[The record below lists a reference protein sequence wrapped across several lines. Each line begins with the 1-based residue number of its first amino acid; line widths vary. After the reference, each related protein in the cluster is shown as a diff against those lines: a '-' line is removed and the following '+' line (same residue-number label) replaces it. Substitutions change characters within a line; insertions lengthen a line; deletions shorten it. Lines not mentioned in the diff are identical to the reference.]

1 MSGTDPVRAR
11 EPDGVGADPA
21 QAKVTA
27 VAERLETY
35 LYRYDAERDHRAAF
49 AYVYLRLTRSLA
61 AALAEGQPAFGDPNW
76 VADLSVALAERYFSA
91 MDGIDGWLATARPH
105 RPSHPGDLPH
115 SVPRPW
121 RDQYAA
127 SSVPRSYV
135 LEDVLF
141 SMMAHMSYDLPLA
154 LLDLDGRQGGESRI
168 ADFHRM
174 NDVLAACIDAVQS
187 GLATR
192 YWRALAGLDN
202 LFTQQ
207 DELLS
212 NYGVRVARGMAWF
225 NSDRLRDP
233 LGSADAEGSI
243 QRSTAGLIAEVRAPN
258 DPKLRAALRVARW
271 LIPARR
277 TWPAPGTAV

>member
-1 MSGTDPVRAR
+1 MTGTDPVRVRGA
-11 EPDGVGADPA
+11 DGVGADPA

-27 VAERLETY
+27 VADRLESY
-35 LYRYDAERDHRAAF
+35 LYRYDAERDHRAPF
-49 AYVYLRLTRSLA
+49 AYVYLRLTRTLA
-61 AALAEGQPAFGDPNW
+61 AALAEGQPAFNDPDW

-91 MDGIDGWLATARPH
+91 MDGLESCLATARPH
-105 RPSHPGDLPH
+105 RPAHPGDLPH
-115 SVPRPW
+115 SVPQPW
-121 RDQYAA
+121 RDVYAA
-127 SSVPRSYV
+127 SSTPRSYV

-154 LLDLDGRQGGESRI
+154 LLDLRGRQHGGSRI

-174 NDVLAACIDAVQS
+174 NDVLAASIDAVQS

-192 YWRALAGLDN
+192 YWRALAGLDH

-212 NYGVRVARGMAWF
+212 NYGIRVVRGMAWY
-225 NSDRLRDP
+225 NADRLKDP
-233 LGSADAEGSI
+233 LGSADAQGSI
-243 QRSTAGLIAEVRAPN
+243 ERSTAGLIAQIRAPG
-258 DPKLRAALRVARW
+258 DPKLRVALRVARW

-277 TWPAPGTAV
+277 TWPPPGTAV